1 MIKWWIIDKCQN
13 FFLLDLKHLTVWT
26 SQLQRTESTA
36 VFVNA
41 TERKRFSSLNE
52 IEAGNFDGLSYED
65 IEELYPE
72 EFEKRLEDKL
82 GYRYPGGKKW
92 HLENRLHWY
101 FFNPWLNVFPNWRNI
116 ISQLFFQVSPT

>member
-1 MIKWWIIDKCQN
+1 MQWWIIDKCQN

-82 GYRYPGGKKW
+82 GYRYPGGK
-92 HLENRLHWY
+92 ND
-101 FFNPWLNVFPNWRNI
+101 I
-116 ISQLFFQVSPT
+116 